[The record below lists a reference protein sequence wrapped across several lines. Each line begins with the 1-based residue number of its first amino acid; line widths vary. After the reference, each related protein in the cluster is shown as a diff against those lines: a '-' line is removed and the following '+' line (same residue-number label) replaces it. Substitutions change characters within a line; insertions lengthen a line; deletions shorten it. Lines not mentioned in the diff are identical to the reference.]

1 MEPPGEPADGVAQ
14 LASPRQKVDADA
26 DVPLPR
32 LVTGRLPVTPVVK
45 GRPVALVRTPLV
57 GVPRRGVTSVGLV
70 AKTLAPVPVSSVRAA
85 DKLAELNDPNDVALP
100 TDVTAPVRLA
110 LVMTVAALPT
120 LVTPPVKLA
129 LVVTLLAVN
138 AVAVPVMLVPTNAL
152 GVPSAGVTSVGLVF
166 ITKVVPVPVWL
177 AMLVALPTDV
187 IGPVRLALAVT
198 LPAVSPAAVPVML
211 VAVMLAGVP
220 RMAPLPSVA
229 TPVTPSV
236 VLAVIALAAS
246 VVLATVMVPVAA
258 PTFTAVAAPKALT
271 VVAVVFARAK
281 VVEGVVSPVVT
292 AGDVRLVVPVLV
304 RVPVTANVLPGPTLS
319 PTLVPVPPAVNR
331 ASTKSRSVLT
341 FVPQVS
347 VLAPT
352 SGLVSSRLVVVV
364 SAMFYPKV
372 RALTSIVPAPL
383 ALSSATLRSSRPRW
397 YSAAQTLIRWSSCR

>member
-1 MEPPGEPADGVAQ
+1 
-14 LASPRQKVDADA
+14 
-26 DVPLPR
+26 
-32 LVTGRLPVTPVVK
+32 
-45 GRPVALVRTPLV
+45 
-57 GVPRRGVTSVGLV
+57 
-70 AKTLAPVPVSSVRAA
+70 
-85 DKLAELNDPNDVALP
+85 
-100 TDVTAPVRLA
+100 
-110 LVMTVAALPT
+110 MTVAALPT

-138 AVAVPVMLVPTNAL
+138 AVAVPV
-152 GVPSAGVTSVGLVF
+152 
-166 ITKVVPVPVWL
+166 I
-177 AMLVALPTDV
+177 
-187 IGPVRLALAVT
+187 
-198 LPAVSPAAVPVML
+198 L

-236 VLAVIALAAS
+236 VLAVIAFAAS

-292 AGDVRLVVPVLV
+292 AGEVRLVVPVLV
-304 RVPVTANVLPGPTLS
+304 RVPVTARVLPEPTLS

-331 ASTKSRSVLT
+331 ASTRSRSVLT
-341 FVPQVS
+341 LFPQVE

-372 RALTSIVPAPL
+372 LALTSIVPAPL